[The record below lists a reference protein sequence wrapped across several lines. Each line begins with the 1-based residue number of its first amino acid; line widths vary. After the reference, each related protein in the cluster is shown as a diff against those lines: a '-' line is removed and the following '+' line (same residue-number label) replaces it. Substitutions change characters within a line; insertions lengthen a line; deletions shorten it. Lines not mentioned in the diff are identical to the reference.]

1 MKRLGSVL
9 HTIDNLLIIRADK
22 TLDAGLL
29 SPNSMVFTKKM
40 QNIGKIKEIFGP
52 VSSPYISIRISKNV
66 SGSELMGMKNERV
79 YLK

>member
-22 TLDAGLL
+22 TLDMGLL

-52 VSSPYISIRISKNV
+52 ISSPYISIRISKNV
-66 SGSELMGMKNERV
+66 SSPELMGMKNERL

>member
-1 MKRLGSVL
+1 LKRLGSVL

-22 TLDAGLL
+22 TLDMGLL

-52 VSSPYISIRISKNV
+52 ISSPYISIRISKNV
-66 SGSELMGMKNERV
+66 SSPELMGMKNERL

>member
-1 MKRLGSVL
+1 MKRLGSIL

-22 TLDAGLL
+22 TLDTGVL
-29 SPNSMVFTKKM
+29 SPDSAVFTRKM
-40 QNIGKIKEIFGP
+40 KNIGRIKEIFGP

-66 SGSELMGMKNERV
+66 SGSELMDMRNERL

>member
-1 MKRLGSVL
+1 LKRLGSIL

-22 TLDAGLL
+22 TLDTGVL
-29 SPNSMVFTKKM
+29 SPDSAVFTRKM
-40 QNIGKIKEIFGP
+40 KNIGRIKEIFGP

-66 SGSELMGMKNERV
+66 SGSELMDMRNERL

>member
-22 TLDAGLL
+22 TLDTGLL

-66 SGSELMGMKNERV
+66 SGQELTGMKNERM